1 MKERPYRILFCGKD
15 RDHFDILLPNYFAN
29 YNYVK
34 VKCIN
39 AGVDSIDYTC
49 NIGLFCNNHCYDAT
63 YGEGIS
69 FLERPEFDSFM
80 FNMSTV
86 INGSKS
92 VYAYLPYRDRYTF
105 CTRNLTSNPGRTELS
120 LILEL
125 EPINFN

>member
-15 RDHFDILLPNYFAN
+15 REHFDILLPNYFAN
-29 YNYVK
+29 YKYVK

-39 AGVDSIDYTC
+39 VGIDDPEYIS
-49 NIGLFCNNHCYDAT
+49 NVGLFCNDHCYDGT
-63 YGEGIS
+63 YGNGIS

-80 FNMSTV
+80 FNITTV
-86 INGSKS
+86 LNGSKS

-105 CTRNLTSNPGRTELS
+105 YAKNLTVAPGRTEIS